1 MSGCALSWTY
11 PDIVSSYVLAKESAM
26 PNLLQLDACARS
38 RSFSRS
44 LGPAAS

>member
-11 PDIVSSYVLAKESAM
+11 PDIVSSYVPAKESAM
-26 PNLLQLDACARS
+26 PNLLHLDTSARF